1 MNLFKL
7 SLFLLKFDLNYFDV
21 PKEEQ
26 ERYINSLGEPKD
38 DWDRSYKQYQCQRY
52 FNPWWKVCIYNIVSA
67 LVFPFYLLLLWV
79 KGFFLKYKTEVDAVG
94 RFKTD
99 PEVLPEVL
107 TKQYHINNDLWDTGS
122 ILSLK
127 DICYL
132 GKYII
137 RYYYSPRFLLKSMAK
152 IALYRGIIR
161 QYNPRAIVECVE
173 FSYTSSLLTDY
184 CHQNGLKHINVMH
197 GEKLFFMRDSFFH
210 FDECYIWSE
219 FYKQLF
225 TSLKADPNQFIIA
238 IPPSLKIDIAKYKN
252 PSVFADYKYYL
263 AEFTEDE
270 IISISESMD
279 FARREGK
286 KVIFRAHPRFSNMS
300 VLKRHI
306 DAAEIEY
313 PKEVNILESIANADN
328 IIGDF
333 STTMTQGY
341 FSGKNVIVDDVT
353 FKDHYKK
360 LKSYGYFLANVDT
373 QKLSQFQ

>member
-7 SLFLLKFDLNYFDV
+7 SLIIHKFDLGYFDV

-38 DWDRSYKQYQCQRY
+38 DWDRSYKQYQCQKY
-52 FNPWWKVCIYNIVSA
+52 LNPWWEACIYNIVSA
-67 LVFPFYLLLLWV
+67 FVFPFYLLLLWV
-79 KGFFLKYKTEVDAVG
+79 KGFFLKFKTKEDAVG

-99 PEVLPEVL
+99 PEVLPDVL
-107 TKQYHINNDLWDTGS
+107 TKQYHINNDLWDTSS
-122 ILSLK
+122 ILSSN

-132 GKYII
+132 GKFII
-137 RYYYSPRFLLKSMAK
+137 RYYYSPRFLLKAMAK

-184 CHQNGLKHINVMH
+184 CHQNGLRHINVMH

-225 TSLKADPNQFIIA
+225 ISLKAEPNQFIIA

-306 DAAEIEY
+306 DATEIEN
-313 PKEVNILESIANADN
+313 PKEVNILESIANAVN

-333 STTMTQGY
+333 STTLTQGY

-353 FKDHYKK
+353 FIDHYKK
-360 LKSYGYFLANVDT
+360 LKSYGYFLANVAT
-373 QKLSQFQ
+373 QRLSQYQ